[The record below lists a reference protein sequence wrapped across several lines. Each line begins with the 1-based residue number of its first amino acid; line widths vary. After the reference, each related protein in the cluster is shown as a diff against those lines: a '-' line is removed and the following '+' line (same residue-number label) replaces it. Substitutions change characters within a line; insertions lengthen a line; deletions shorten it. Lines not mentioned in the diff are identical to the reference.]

1 MRDSNR
7 LSVKIKEVDIKNNLM
22 ESIGSIFK
30 QNFVDKKKQVMSQNL
45 SKSIA
50 DLMKANKPILSG
62 KFYLKSNLPEIEN
75 TQSLSGNISLNQN
88 TKKSRNYS
96 LHKKVGMTT
105 GNMDSYKNDVS

>member
-62 KFYLKSNLPEIEN
+62 KFYL
-75 TQSLSGNISLNQN
+75 
-88 TKKSRNYS
+88 
-96 LHKKVGMTT
+96 
-105 GNMDSYKNDVS
+105 